1 MDERTVSR
9 TDFNRA
15 VDLLG
20 LNHEDRGLHLTSVSI
35 ERGTIHAEYASV
47 TKMTDDMAH
56 NLRAGRTATERTSA
70 EMPPGLYRI
79 YWHETEDKYPC
90 SLAAVGMDAK
100 GRAWLAPTNW
110 ITVPTFDW
118 SSVDRAERILSA

>member
-1 MDERTVSR
+1 MDNPTVSR

-47 TKMTDDMAH
+47 TK
-56 NLRAGRTATERTSA
+56 LRDGASVAPKYHTST

-79 YWHETEDKYPC
+79 YWRATDPKYPPY

-118 SSVDRAERILSA
+118 SSVDRAERIEFQ